1 MLLKCLIVGQWF
13 GLLQFS
19 FTSAEDNDD
28 ILWDTSEPD
37 GAMEVDEKKLK
48 ISKKV
53 TPEEFLG
60 PNAKLVDFDDLVS
73 KPTTTSKLWI
83 IL

>member
-1 MLLKCLIVGQWF
+1 MLLKNIIVVQWF
-13 GLLQFS
+13 RLLQFS

-28 ILWDTSEPD
+28 ILWDVSEPD
-37 GAMEVDEKKLK
+37 GTVEIDEKKLK
-48 ISKKV
+48 IGKKV

-73 KPTTTSKLWI
+73 KPAATSKLWM